1 MPPIEEKSIIN
12 RKIKNALWKVV
23 FLYNLSYLCAMR
35 KIITYKTYFS
45 DFIKKLSKDEVNK
58 IRRALDLF
66 KIEDK
71 MPRHF
76 IKFIR
81 DGVYEFRVTY
91 GNNESRIFFIY
102 DGDTIVVLFNAFKK
116 KTQKTPDSEIKK
128 ALKLKKGLPNV
139 KKTAKKHGKSSP
151 NPIGCP

>member
-91 GNNESRIFFIY
+91 GNNFIY

-128 ALKLKKGLPNV
+128 ALKLKEEYYDTKRNQ
-139 KKTAKKHGKSSP
+139 
-151 NPIGCP
+151 

>member
-1 MPPIEEKSIIN
+1 
-12 RKIKNALWKVV
+12 
-23 FLYNLSYLCAMR
+23 
-35 KIITYKTYFS
+35 
-45 DFIKKLSKDEVNK
+45 
-58 IRRALDLF
+58 
-66 KIEDK
+66 

-128 ALKLKKGLPNV
+128 ALKLKEEYYDTKRNQ
-139 KKTAKKHGKSSP
+139 
-151 NPIGCP
+151 